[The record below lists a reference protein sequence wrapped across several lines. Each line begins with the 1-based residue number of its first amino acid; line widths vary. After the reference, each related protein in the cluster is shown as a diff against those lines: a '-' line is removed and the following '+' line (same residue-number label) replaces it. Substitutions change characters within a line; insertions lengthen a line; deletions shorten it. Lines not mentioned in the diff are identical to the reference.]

1 MAGGTHLGNLTPPE
15 SSFETHK
22 KLTLPRGTTGWWLSH
37 PSEKYE
43 SQLGWL
49 FPIYG
54 KIKNVPNHQSD
65 NYLDLSWFVSRWDT
79 QMPMDYDKSAYLC
92 PLEIAIVSF
101 DSLSLPWCFQTKRS
115 EYLRPL
121 AMALQAQVHPLQEG
135 FTRTVGFVA
144 NIPNIPQLVNQNIKP
159 TN

>member
-54 KIKNVPNHQSD
+54 KIKMFQTTNQTIIWICH
-65 NYLDLSWFVSRWDT
+65 DLSQDGIPKCQWIMTNLHIFARWKL
-79 QMPMDYDKSAYLC
+79 P
-92 PLEIAIVSF
+92 SF
-101 DSLSLPWCFQTKRS
+101 FL
-115 EYLRPL
+115 
-121 AMALQAQVHPLQEG
+121 
-135 FTRTVGFVA
+135 TRCHYHGVFKQKD
-144 NIPNIPQLVNQNIKP
+144 PNICGLWQWHFRLRFIPCKKASLELSGLWQIYP
-159 TN
+159 TFPN